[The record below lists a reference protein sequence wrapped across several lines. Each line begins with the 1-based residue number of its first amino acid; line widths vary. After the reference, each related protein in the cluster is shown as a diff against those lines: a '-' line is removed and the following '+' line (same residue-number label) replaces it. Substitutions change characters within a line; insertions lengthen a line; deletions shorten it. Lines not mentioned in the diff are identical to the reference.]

1 MHASAAAGRRL
12 RSMTGAKH
20 QPGRVRQIVA
30 ALALLALVLTALA
43 PGEAVQATT
52 QAPETASLRGVAS
65 QVGQLAPEFTV
76 TTLDGLSLTSA
87 DLLAQEKPFILYFFA
102 TW

>member
-1 MHASAAAGRRL
+1 
-12 RSMTGAKH
+12 MTGSKL
-20 QPGRVRQIVA
+20 QPRRRRRISA

-43 PGEAVQATT
+43 PGEAVQASAR
-52 QAPETASLRGVAS
+52 APDTSSVRGVAS
-65 QVGQLAPEFTV
+65 QVGQPAPEFTV

-87 DLLAQEKPFILYFFA
+87 DLLAQEKPYILYFFA